1 MAGRF
6 WEGGKDKGEERKGV
20 GEDIEDKG
28 EKREGVGEDVV
39 VVVSPG
45 ASGALKATK
54 EEVPA
59 GAGGRGLLL
68 SLPERRS
75 WAGCGEN

>member
-28 EKREGVGEDVV
+28 EKREGVGEDV
-39 VVVSPG
+39 
-45 ASGALKATK
+45 
-54 EEVPA
+54 ED
-59 GAGGRGLLL
+59 
-68 SLPERRS
+68 
-75 WAGCGEN
+75 